1 MTISVLLV
9 EDHILFRQGVRAF
22 LGTDPHF
29 DIVGEA
35 GSGPEA
41 LELLAGLAL
50 ESRLP
55 DVIIL
60 DWVLSGSSG
69 LETIR
74 QFTKSYPKI
83 HIIILSLYAEK
94 SYVANAIDNG
104 ARAYILKDDTA
115 EHLIK
120 AIYAVI
126 SGQRYLSPI
135 LLKKD
140 FDFNTPSSSSS
151 T

>member
-9 EDHILFRQGVRAF
+9 DDHTLFRQGVRAY

-29 DIVGEA
+29 NIIGEA
-35 GSGPEA
+35 GSGSEA
-41 LELLAGLAL
+41 LEIL
-50 ESRLP
+50 EQLSQNSKLP
-55 DVIIL
+55 DIIVL
-60 DWVLSGSSG
+60 DWVMSGAGG

-74 QFTKSYPKI
+74 QLNKLYPQVNV
-83 HIIILSLYAEK
+83 IILSLYAEK
-94 SYVANAIDNG
+94 SYVSNALQNG
-104 ARAYILKDDTA
+104 AKAYVLKDDTA

-120 AIYAVI
+120 AIYSVI

-140 FDFNTPSSSSS
+140 IDFGL
-151 T
+151 